1 MKDRD
6 LNKHDHDAIEAGSKT
21 ADIPGKPPRVLVG
34 ILGGMGPAATADFLE
49 KLIAATPAD
58 RDQDHLPVAIW
69 SNPRIPNRNDALLV
83 PGSPSPVADLQFGV
97 RQLEM
102 LGASFIAIAC
112 NTAHHW
118 HAEMQSA
125 VSIPILHIA
134 DIAIASLREGGQR
147 PGASVGLMCSDGT
160 LASGYYD
167 NRLEAAGFKVVRST
181 NDMQKRVMRA
191 VYAVKSGDL
200 KLATDLSLQLS
211 REFVAAGADVLLLAC
226 TELPVAL
233 AGHLEL
239 LPPHIDATVSL
250 ARACVAKALKVAGDA
265 AAR

>member
-1 MKDRD
+1 MKDSEVKEQDRI
-6 LNKHDHDAIEAGSKT
+6 AV
-21 ADIPGKPPRVLVG
+21 PGTPPQVLVG

-49 KLIAATPAD
+49 KLIAATPAK

-83 PGSPSPVADLQFGV
+83 PGSPSPAADLQFGV
-97 RQLEM
+97 RQLEAQ
-102 LGASFIAIAC
+102 GASFIAIPC

-134 DIAIASLREGGQR
+134 DIAIAALREGGHR
-147 PGASVGLMCSDGT
+147 PGTSVGLMCSDGT

-167 NRLEAAGFKVVRST
+167 QRLAAAGFKVVRPT
-181 NDMQKRVMRA
+181 EDMQKRVMRA
-191 VYAVKSGDL
+191 VYAVKSAEM
-200 KLATDLSLQLS
+200 KLARDLSLALC
-211 REFVAAGADVLLLAC
+211 REFVAAGAEVLLLAC

-233 AGHLEL
+233 ANDLRD

-250 ARACVAKALKVAGDA
+250 AQACVAKALLIIEQA
-265 AAR
+265 AA